1 MGKKGSE
8 LTKKVSCL
16 DDSIGDRELFFDGE
30 LAELEEING
39 VCNNWQLSNPFGTGV
54 KTRAAN

>member
-30 LAELEEING
+30 LAELEKING
-39 VCNNWQLSNPFGTGV
+39 VCN
-54 KTRAAN
+54 K